1 MRSGKFIREFTSLVL
16 IITILVGFLFGAIG
30 AYDYDY
36 GCTNNCVDVCKRER
50 IVDYFPATVIGCEL
64 FKKRFK

>member
-1 MRSGKFIREFTSLVL
+1 MTSELKAFLVVFL
-16 IITILVGFLFGAIG
+16 IMFNAIGFLSGMLG
-30 AYDYDY
+30 SYDCC
-36 GCTNNCVDVCKRER
+36 GVDVCKRER